1 MTWLLKPVSFY
12 GHFNQALFQRTIWA
26 PPHTRV
32 HQIPTHI
39 TIHID
44 YGSFTITH
52 TQIQYISK
60 RESSDQSIHSQ
71 QSGNLK
77 RYHSNEKWP
86 QSLSG
91 RCWWCSFNDVVLV
104 GFVPSYVCVC
114 VCVCLLEQASLAVC
128 ALLQSARVEEC
139 VKTEARWIGN
149 MGVPLKTLLTC
160 SLVSSTTY
168 TIPCSAVT
176 ATALSTWT
184 TRVVWSLSFNISL
197 FF

>member
-1 MTWLLKPVSFY
+1 MRGSFMTWLLKPVSFY
-12 GHFNQALFQRTIWA
+12 SHFNQALFQRTIWA

-114 VCVCLLEQASLAVC
+114 VCV
-128 ALLQSARVEEC
+128 SARAGTHTVASELEWRS
-139 VKTEARWIGN
+139 V
-149 MGVPLKTLLTC
+149 LKQRLDGLGIWA
-160 SLVSSTTY
+160 SH
-168 TIPCSAVT
+168 
-176 ATALSTWT
+176 
-184 TRVVWSLSFNISL
+184 
-197 FF
+197 